1 MSEKEIKD
9 IKQVRNSKDRERYL
23 NNEKSRE
30 LKQYTNRKSTARN
43 FLLKYIK
50 DEDKQE
56 FKNILKKLKKTI
68 DKLSHVRYN
77 INTR

>member
-1 MSEKEIKD
+1 MSEKEIKNS
-9 IKQVRNSKDRERYL
+9 KQVRNSKDRERYL

-56 FKNILKKLKKTI
+56 FKEILKKL
-68 DKLSHVRYN
+68 
-77 INTR
+77 

>member
-9 IKQVRNSKDRERYL
+9 SKQVRNSKDRERYL

-50 DEDKQE
+50 DEDKKE
-56 FKNILKKLKKTI
+56 FKEILKKL
-68 DKLSHVRYN
+68 
-77 INTR
+77 

>member
-1 MSEKEIKD
+1 MTEKDNKKI
-9 IKQVRNSKDRERYL
+9 RNVKDRERYL

-56 FKNILKKLKKTI
+56 FKEILKKL
-68 DKLSHVRYN
+68 
-77 INTR
+77 

>member
-1 MSEKEIKD
+1 MVKQNIKLIRGYKMSEKEIKD
-9 IKQVRNSKDRERYL
+9 TKKVRNSKDRERYL

-50 DEDKQE
+50 EEDKEE
-56 FKNILKKLKKTI
+56 FINILKKL
-68 DKLSHVRYN
+68 
-77 INTR
+77 

>member
-9 IKQVRNSKDRERYL
+9 SKQVRNSKDRERYL
-23 NNEKSRE
+23 NNDKSRE

-56 FKNILKKLKKTI
+56 FKEILKKL
-68 DKLSHVRYN
+68 
-77 INTR
+77 

>member
-9 IKQVRNSKDRERYL
+9 SKQVRNSKDRERY
-23 NNEKSRE
+23 EKSRE

-50 DEDKQE
+50 DEDKKE
-56 FKNILKKLKKTI
+56 FKELLKKL
-68 DKLSHVRYN
+68 
-77 INTR
+77 

>member
-9 IKQVRNSKDRERYL
+9 IKKVRNSKDRERYL

-50 DEDKQE
+50 EEDKEE
-56 FKNILKKLKKTI
+56 FINILKKLLTNKRTCDI
-68 DKLSHVRYN
+68 
-77 INTR
+77 I

>member
-1 MSEKEIKD
+1 MSEEEIKD
-9 IKQVRNSKDRERYL
+9 TKKVRNSKDRERYL

-50 DEDKQE
+50 EEDKEE
-56 FKNILKKLKKTI
+56 FKNILKKL
-68 DKLSHVRYN
+68 
-77 INTR
+77 

>member
-1 MSEKEIKD
+1 MSDKD
-9 IKQVRNSKDRERYL
+9 NKKIRNIKDRERYL

-56 FKNILKKLKKTI
+56 FKEILKKL
-68 DKLSHVRYN
+68 
-77 INTR
+77 

>member
-1 MSEKEIKD
+1 MTEKDNKKI
-9 IKQVRNSKDRERYL
+9 RNIKDRERYL

-56 FKNILKKLKKTI
+56 FKEILKKL
-68 DKLSHVRYN
+68 
-77 INTR
+77 

>member
-1 MSEKEIKD
+1 MSEKEIQDNKK
-9 IKQVRNSKDRERYL
+9 IRNSKDRERYL

-50 DEDKQE
+50 EEDKEE
-56 FKNILKKLKKTI
+56 FINILKKLKKN
-68 DKLSHVRYN
+68 YWQ
-77 INTR
+77 INARAI

>member
-1 MSEKEIKD
+1 MVKQNIKFIRVYKMSEEEIKD
-9 IKQVRNSKDRERYL
+9 TKKVRNSKDRERYL

-50 DEDKQE
+50 EEDKEE
-56 FKNILKKLKKTI
+56 FKNILKKL
-68 DKLSHVRYN
+68 
-77 INTR
+77 

>member
-1 MSEKEIKD
+1 MSEKEIQDNKK
-9 IKQVRNSKDRERYL
+9 IRNSKDRERYL

-50 DEDKQE
+50 EEDKEE
-56 FKNILKKLKKTI
+56 FINILKKLKKN
-68 DKLSHVRYN
+68 Y
-77 INTR
+77 

>member
-9 IKQVRNSKDRERYL
+9 NKKIRNSKDRERYL
-23 NNEKSRE
+23 SNEKSRE

-56 FKNILKKLKKTI
+56 FKEILKKL
-68 DKLSHVRYN
+68 
-77 INTR
+77 

>member
-9 IKQVRNSKDRERYL
+9 IKKVRNSKDRERYL

-50 DEDKQE
+50 EEDKEE
-56 FKNILKKLKKTI
+56 FRNILKKL
-68 DKLSHVRYN
+68 
-77 INTR
+77 

>member
-1 MSEKEIKD
+1 MNEKEIKD
-9 IKQVRNSKDRERYL
+9 NKKIRNSKDRERYL
-23 NNEKSRE
+23 SNEKSRE

-56 FKNILKKLKKTI
+56 FKEILKKL
-68 DKLSHVRYN
+68 
-77 INTR
+77 

>member
-9 IKQVRNSKDRERYL
+9 SKKVRNSKDRERYL

-50 DEDKQE
+50 EEDKEE
-56 FKNILKKLKKTI
+56 FINILKKLLKN
-68 DKLSHVRYN
+68 Y
-77 INTR
+77 

>member
-9 IKQVRNSKDRERYL
+9 TKQVRNSKDRERYL
-23 NNEKSRE
+23 KNEKSRE

-56 FKNILKKLKKTI
+56 FKEILKKL
-68 DKLSHVRYN
+68 
-77 INTR
+77 

>member
-9 IKQVRNSKDRERYL
+9 TKKVRNSKDRERYL

-50 DEDKQE
+50 EEDKEE
-56 FKNILKKLKKTI
+56 FINILKKLKKTI
-68 DKLSHVRYN
+68 DK
-77 INTR
+77 

>member
-1 MSEKEIKD
+1 MSEKDNKKI
-9 IKQVRNSKDRERYL
+9 RNIKDRERYL

-56 FKNILKKLKKTI
+56 FKNILKKL
-68 DKLSHVRYN
+68 
-77 INTR
+77 